1 MSKIDQAFIRA
12 FASETPAPTVTR
24 AWPPTAQPRVDS
36 AVADTTDD
44 GTDEH
49 VLRTPHFATT
59 PPVDAREETAT
70 LQQGTIRRDVA
81 TPSIPPRG
89 KTAQS
94 ERRPLSSFST
104 PEPTADHSFRP
115 VFEVDAFRWP
125 QVTTDLLEQ
134 NSKLLIPVAE
144 QLLTASEEGRSLIGI
159 AGTRENVGASTIL
172 LCLARLLA
180 SVEKTV
186 ALVDADF
193 SKHSLASDLGLEIE
207 SGWEQVLTG
216 HVPLAEGVI
225 HSIADNV
232 SLLPLAG
239 TTLRALDV
247 VSSIQAS
254 VSAGVLRY
262 HYDIVL
268 FDLGTASEQ
277 LQFRV
282 AQRVLELCRIDAS
295 IIVADSCVSDGTDSR
310 DVDQLLSL
318 LGKGCLGLI
327 GNDAIG

>member
-1 MSKIDQAFIRA
+1 MSKIDQAFIHAYKRE
-12 FASETPAPTVTR
+12 SPAPTGPP
-24 AWPPTAQPRVDS
+24 AWQPTAQPRIDSSTMETPSSADS
-36 AVADTTDD
+36 A
-44 GTDEH
+44 EQI
-49 VLRTPHFATT
+49 LRAPHFGTA
-59 PPVDAREETAT
+59 PPGDAHAETGAIQQGAVHQTAT
-70 LQQGTIRRDVA
+70 YTA
-81 TPSIPPRG
+81 T
-89 KTAQS
+89 QS
-94 ERRPLSSFST
+94 NRSAVSQRRPLSSFSA
-104 PEPTADHSFRP
+104 PEPVADHSFHP

-125 QVTTDLLEQ
+125 QVTTSLLQQ
-134 NSKLLIPVAE
+134 NSVLLIPVAE

-180 SVEKTV
+180 SAEKTV

-193 SKHSLASDLGLEIE
+193 SSHTLARNLGLEIE

-216 HVPLAEGVI
+216 QVPLAEGVV
-225 HSIADNV
+225 HSLGDNV

-239 TTLRALDV
+239 TPLPALDL
-247 VSSIQAS
+247 VSSIQTS

-268 FDLGTASEQ
+268 FDLGTAAVQPQWS
-277 LQFRV
+277 V
-282 AQRVLELCRIDAS
+282 AQRILELCRIDAS
-295 IIVADSCVSDGTDSR
+295 IIVADSQVSEPTDTE
-310 DVDQLLSL
+310 DVNRLLSL